1 MLTLNE
7 QNFSQA
13 VQNGN
18 GVTLVDFWAPW
29 CMPCRM
35 IAPILDRVHRDY
47 HSKIK
52 IGKVNVDENP
62 GLSSKYGVMAI
73 PTLVLFK
80 NGKEVKRVAGVLPE
94 RNLKALIDEVIS
106 TN

>member
-7 QNFSQA
+7 KNFAQE
-13 VQNGN
+13 VVNGH

-35 IAPILDRVHRDY
+35 IAPILDKVNVEYRH
-47 HSKIK
+47 KIK

-62 GLSSKYGVMAI
+62 TLSADHGIMAI

-80 NGKEVKRVAGVLPE
+80 NGKEVKRIAGVLPE
-94 RNLKALIDEVIS
+94 RNIKAAIDEVIA
-106 TN
+106 TH